1 MKLTW
6 MRNAGNIDGKCNVGS
21 SFIKAVMPG
30 VWLTRRIMYCHHMQP
45 NFAEFGLENIAHVEA
60 IYYNSVH
67 LWLICPVFLLVTR
80 HPPKI
85 EICVFTRDTQQVCAE
100 YITFI
105 TI

>member
-1 MKLTW
+1 LSLHT
-6 MRNAGNIDGKCNVGS
+6 
-21 SFIKAVMPG
+21 
-30 VWLTRRIMYCHHMQP
+30 QP